1 MTLEVNRKL
10 FTKEGV
16 IGRRDFFINSL
27 YVNLITSP
35 IWMIIYFLV
44 LNPNAAES
52 ETIIKQAS
60 FLGWLCGIVS
70 GALIIPSCY
79 KRLNDIN
86 GYEDKKFNQ
95 IFISVYILCLLLLI
109 KMEILCILAFGCI
122 LFLIFKA
129 GKITSLIPKK
139 VEDEFNW
146 GAYFGTWIWGLVN
159 KSYITLWMLAIG
171 FTPLGGIFSLICGFK
186 GNEWAAKNRDWNSV
200 QEFREAQN
208 KQTIIFVILSIVL
221 IPILIFILCITAI
234 GGAAAFLIN
243 DAKNNP
249 ERAEKA
255 MARIEK
261 TIVDASTM
269 YFSSYKITA
278 NNNIFYIE
286 PLNWKYKNFTE
297 RKRILEMAA
306 NTSKIERNKRGFR
319 GLPKEK
325 ELQRTKIYN
334 ADNGEL
340 LAEYSF
346 DNSIYEKTNIKVSE
360 VVAAK
365 YSAYRFYEPSK
376 KQRKGNI

>member
-1 MTLEVNRKL
+1 MTLEVNKNL

-35 IWMIIYFLV
+35 IWMIVYFLI

-109 KMEILCILAFGCI
+109 KMKILCILAFGCI

-129 GKITSLIPKK
+129 GKITSLIPQK

-249 ERAEKA
+249 ERAERA

-376 KQRKGNI
+376 KQRKENI